1 MASLQKTEAG
11 YPFALKAYLG
21 KLAPEQIYYIG
32 NLDILQQKKLALFC
46 SVKCPGNLILKTY
59 NLARE
64 LRSAGTLVVSGFH
77 SPMEKECFTLLL
89 RGKQAVIWCP
99 ARRLATKRLLKM
111 FVGPVSD
118 GRLLIISPFSEEIRR
133 ATQDTAR
140 VRNDCVAALGDSVFV
155 AYAATGGK
163 TEGFCRKILEWQKP
177 LYTFESPYN
186 ASLVTLGA
194 RPFQGVASIIS
205 RL

>member
-1 MASLQKTEAG
+1 MACLQKTEAG
-11 YPFALKAYLG
+11 YPFALKSYLG
-21 KLAPEQIYYIG
+21 ELAPEQIYYMG

-59 NLARE
+59 DLARE
-64 LRSAGTLVVSGFH
+64 LRAVGTVVVSGFH
-77 SPMEKECFTLLL
+77 SPMEKECLALLL

-99 ARRLATKRLLKM
+99 ARRLSPRRLPKM

-118 GRLLIISPFSEEIRR
+118 GRLLIISPFGEEIRR

-140 VRNDCVAALGDSVFV
+140 IRNDCVAALGDSIFV

-177 LYTFESPYN
+177 LFTFESPYN
-186 ASLVTLGA
+186 ASLVSLGA
-194 RPFQGVASIIS
+194 RPYPGIASIIT
-205 RL
+205 